1 VKSSK
6 IKSEIRSTKP
16 IVLGEIP
23 DSIHLDVSKE
33 VNVSQMLSPL
43 NMINHIDDLGL
54 SSRFKINICL
64 KFFGVRFTPH

>member
-54 SSRFKINICL
+54 SS
-64 KFFGVRFTPH
+64 